1 MVLRALRSF
10 WLACSAGRR
19 VATFY
24 TASKAPRADRSS
36 LGAFNLGE
44 EAAIARCPK
53 ARLTLFGTGR
63 GSHMFQSHR
72 AEKTTM
78 LF

>member
-1 MVLRALRSF
+1 MVLRALRGF

-19 VATFY
+19 VAAFY
-24 TASKAPRADRSS
+24 AASKAPRADWPG
-36 LGAFNLGE
+36 LGAFDLGE

-63 GSHMFQSHR
+63 GSHMFQSR
-72 AEKTTM
+72 RTEETTM
-78 LF
+78 LL